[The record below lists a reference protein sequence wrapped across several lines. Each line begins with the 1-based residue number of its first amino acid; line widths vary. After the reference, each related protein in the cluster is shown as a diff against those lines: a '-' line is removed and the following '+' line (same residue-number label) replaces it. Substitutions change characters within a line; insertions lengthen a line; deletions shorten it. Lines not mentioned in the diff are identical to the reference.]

1 MGLRKVLE
9 EELSYE
15 SWGGWRGG
23 GSEPCVL
30 SGPRLREGWL
40 DNGQDRK
47 DRPGK

>member
-15 SWGGWRGG
+15 SWGG
-23 GSEPCVL
+23 GSGEPCVL
-30 SGPRLREGWL
+30 LGPRLREGWL
-40 DNGQDRK
+40 DSGQDRK